1 MNPHTYLDHA
11 ASTPVDPRVLEAML
25 PWFTNQPANPSGRH
39 SLGRSAAEAIEQARG
54 QIASMLGCK
63 RAEITFVSG
72 ATESCNLAIK
82 GLVRPRLARA
92 EAVHIVSSAIEHAA
106 VLDPLRRL
114 EREGAVV
121 DLMPPTRGG
130 RIDPDELKRR
140 LRDDT
145 SLVSIMWVN
154 NELGTISDVAAIGE
168 LCRDRGVLFH
178 CDATQAAGKIQFE
191 LASMP
196 MDAIS
201 LCSHKMH
208 GPKGIGAMVLQGRAA
223 GRPIESLIEGGGHER
238 GLRSGTLNVPGI
250 VGFGAAA
257 ALCESELDADV
268 ERINT
273 LRAELTRGVLKGHPD
288 ATFNGDQDHCIP
300 HILSITLPQ
309 SSTESLIDLVPTIA
323 CAGGSA
329 CGSSQNEP
337 SHVLTAIGLDATTIA
352 STIRLSF
359 GRSTTLDDVTEA
371 VAALAAID

>member
-1 MNPHTYLDHA
+1 MNSHTYLDHA

-25 PWFTNQPANPSGRH
+25 PWFTNLPANPSGHH
-39 SLGRSAAEAIEQARG
+39 SLGRSAAEAVEQARG

-63 RAEITFVSG
+63 CEDLTFVSG

-82 GLVRPRLARA
+82 GLVRPRLARG
-92 EAVHIVSSAIEHAA
+92 EATHIVSSAIEHAA

-140 LRDDT
+140 LRDNT
-145 SLVSIMWVN
+145 SLVSIMWIN
-154 NELGTISDVAAIGE
+154 NELGTINDIAAIGE

-191 LASMP
+191 LSSLP
-196 MDAIS
+196 IDAIS
-201 LCSHKMH
+201 LCAHKMH
-208 GPKGIGAMVLQGRAA
+208 GPKGIGALVLQGRAA
-223 GRPIESLIEGGGHER
+223 GRPVEPLIEGGGHER

-257 ALCESELDADV
+257 ALCESELSTEV
-268 ERINT
+268 KRIGA
-273 LRAELTRGVLKGHPD
+273 LRSELTHGVLKDHPD
-288 ATFNGDQDHCIP
+288 ATINGDQDHCIP
-300 HILSITLPQ
+300 HILSITIPQ

-329 CGSSQNEP
+329 CGSSQNKP
-337 SHVLTAIGLDATTIA
+337 SHVLTAIGLDAATIA
-352 STIRLSF
+352 GTIRLSF
-359 GRSTTLDDVTEA
+359 GRSTTHDDVTKA

>member
-1 MNPHTYLDHA
+1 MSPPTYLDHA

-39 SLGRSAAEAIEQARG
+39 SLGRRAAEAIEQARG
-54 QIASMLGCK
+54 HIASMLGCK

-140 LRDDT
+140 LRDGT

-196 MDAIS
+196 IDAIS

-208 GPKGIGAMVLQGRAA
+208 GPKGIGAMVLQGRAV

-329 CGSSQNEP
+329 CGNSQNEP
-337 SHVLTAIGLDATTIA
+337 SHVLTAIGLDAATIA